1 MMFIRPLQK
10 SDSTVFHTENGD
22 GMSLTNLLDAIDA
35 TDHRASPSTKISRR
49 GFTLIEL
56 LVVLA
61 IVALLATLAM
71 PRYFQ
76 SIDTAK
82 ETILADNLRIARET
96 IDKFYGDTGRYP
108 ESLDELVE
116 KKYLRALPVD
126 PITES
131 TSTWVIVPPDDAD
144 KGNVYSIKS
153 GAPGSDRNG
162 KPFVEL

>member
-1 MMFIRPLQK
+1 MHNKRTDFTKVREKPPLQR
-10 SDSTVFHTENGD
+10 H
-22 GMSLTNLLDAIDA
+22 
-35 TDHRASPSTKISRR
+35 

-56 LVVLA
+56 LVVLG
-61 IVALLATLAM
+61 IIALLLTIAV

-82 ETILADNLRIARET
+82 ETILIDNLRITRET

-108 ESLDELVE
+108 DSLGELVE

-126 PITES
+126 PITDS
-131 TSTWVIVPPDDAD
+131 AVTWVIVAPSEGA

-153 GAPGSDRNG
+153 SAPGKDRSG
-162 KPFVEL
+162 KLFAEL

>member
-1 MMFIRPLQK
+1 MTKTTRLQ
-10 SDSTVFHTENGD
+10 
-22 GMSLTNLLDAIDA
+22 
-35 TDHRASPSTKISRR
+35 RR

-61 IVALLATLAM
+61 IVALLLSLAV

-82 ETILADNLRIARET
+82 ETILADNLRTTRET
-96 IDKFYGDTGRYP
+96 IEKFYSDTGRYP
-108 ESLDELVE
+108 ESLSELVE

-131 TSTWVIVPPDDAD
+131 ATSWLIVAPDDTA
-144 KGNVYSIKS
+144 KGNVYNINS
-153 GAPGSDRNG
+153 GAPGNG
-162 KPFVEL
+162 KAGTPFASW